1 MNVDKIQES
10 LRTRKIG
17 KTIILLHKV
26 DSTNNFAKKLARYG
40 AAEGTVVLAEEQNAG
55 RGRHGRKWFSPKG
68 GLYLSVILRPPLKV
82 KEAVGIVVAAGL
94 AIAKTLTENYGLTV
108 ETKWPNDVL
117 LDGKKVCGI
126 LTEVNSVGE
135 KVNYVV
141 VGIGINANSLVSK
154 EFPEELK
161 PIATSL
167 KEKLKKRI
175 NLEELL
181 KRCLEKFE
189 EVYESYVK
197 LGFQPILKEW
207 TKYSRGEQKQVK
219 DYEKKFAD

>member
-1 MNVDKIQES
+1 MNADKIQEG
-10 LRTRKIG
+10 LQTKKFG

-40 AAEGTVVLAEEQNAG
+40 AAEGTIVIAEEQTAG
-55 RGRHGRKWFSPKG
+55 RGRRGQKWFSPKG
-68 GLYLSVILRPPLKV
+68 GLYFSLILRPKMKV
-82 KEAVGIVVAAGL
+82 NEVVGILIAAGL
-94 AIAKTLTENYGLTV
+94 AIAKTLHENYCLSV

-135 KVNYVV
+135 NVNYTV
-141 VGIGINANSLVSK
+141 VGIGINANSAVSK

-161 PIATSL
+161 PIVTSL
-167 KEKLKKRI
+167 KEKLKKKI
-175 NLEELL
+175 ILEDLL
-181 KRCLEKFE
+181 KRCLQKLE

-197 LGFQPILKEW
+197 LGFQPILDEW
-207 TKYSRGEQKQVK
+207 MKYAHSDSRVK
-219 DYEKKFAD
+219 FNKI

>member
-10 LRTRKIG
+10 LRAKKFG
-17 KTIILLHKV
+17 KTIILLRKV
-26 DSTNNFAKKLARYG
+26 DSTNSFTKKLARYG
-40 AAEGTVVLAEEQNAG
+40 AAEGTVVIAEEQTAG
-55 RGRHGRKWFSPKG
+55 RGRHRRKWFSPKG
-68 GLYLSVILRPPLKV
+68 GLYFSVVLRPKMKV
-82 KEAVGIVVAAGL
+82 SETVGIVVAAGL
-94 AIAKTLTENYGLTV
+94 AIAKTLSENYCLNV

-135 KVNYVV
+135 KVNYAV
-141 VGIGINANSLVSK
+141 VGIGINANSAVSK

-175 NLEELL
+175 SLEDLL
-181 KRCLEKFE
+181 KQCLEKFE

-197 LGFQPILKEW
+197 LGFQPILEEW
-207 TKYSRGEQKQVK
+207 MKYSRS
-219 DYEKKFAD
+219 DTCLSP